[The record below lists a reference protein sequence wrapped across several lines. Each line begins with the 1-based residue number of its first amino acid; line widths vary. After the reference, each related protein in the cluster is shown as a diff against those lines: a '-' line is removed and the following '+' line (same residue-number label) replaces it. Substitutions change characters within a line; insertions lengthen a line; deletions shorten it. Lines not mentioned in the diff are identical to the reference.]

1 VFFGVY
7 ERQLDDRGRVAL
19 PAALRDELGE
29 HCYLY
34 FGDDACVN
42 VQPAETFERRAE
54 ELADK
59 VERGD
64 VSRDRLRAFSATA
77 SRVSLDKQ
85 GRVTIDQRL
94 RELAGL
100 APQAPVMVLGSVR
113 HIEIWEPGAY
123 RASEAAGQAEIAGA
137 SA

>member
-1 VFFGVY
+1 MFFGVY

-42 VQPAETFERRAE
+42 VQPAETFERRAN

-59 VERGD
+59 VDRGE

-85 GRVTIDQRL
+85 GRVNIDPRL
-94 RELAGL
+94 RELAGIE
-100 APQAPVMVLGSVR
+100 PQAPVVVLGSVR
-113 HIEIWEPGAY
+113 HIEIWEPAAY

-137 SA
+137 AS